1 MYNLI
6 RNTMVA
12 AALFAVTVPVFAQ
25 DAPPAAG
32 QTPAAGAQPA
42 RQGRRAG
49 GARLTLATV
58 PVAVLDMISPL
69 KDDQKT
75 KITGM
80 QDKAKTDAAAAAD
93 NTARRDVNTKAV
105 ADVKAVLTTDQ
116 VNAVEKAMPMITM
129 LNASRTIPIGALT
142 DVKLT
147 KDQMDKISA
156 ITETESAKLK
166 GVAQAD
172 RQAKNREVNADF
184 KMQVEALLTT
194 TQKDAIAK
202 YIAAHPAP
210 AGGRRAAN
218 AGNAA

>member
-25 DAPPAAG
+25 DAPAGQAPAAG
-32 QTPAAGAQPA
+32 QAPVAGA

-49 GARLTLATV
+49 GRGLTLVTI
-58 PVAVLDMISPL
+58 PVAVLDMVSPL
-69 KDDQKT
+69 KEDQKT
-75 KITGM
+75 KITGI

-93 NTARRDVNTKAV
+93 ATARRDVNTKAA

-116 VNAVEKAMPMITM
+116 ASAVDKAMPMLTM
-129 LNASRTIPIGALT
+129 LNASQTIPVGALT

-147 KDQMDKISA
+147 KEQMDKISA
-156 ITETESAKLK
+156 LTETENAKLK
-166 GVAQAD
+166 GVAQPD
-172 RQAKNREVNADF
+172 RRAKTTEVNADF
-184 KMQVEALLTT
+184 KMQVEAMLTT

-202 YIAAHPAP
+202 YVAAHPAP
-210 AGGRRAAN
+210 GRRNAAP

>member
-12 AALFAVTVPVFAQ
+12 AALFAVTIPVFAQ
-25 DAPPAAG
+25 DAPPAPAG
-32 QTPAAGAQPA
+32 QAPAAGAAPA
-42 RQGRRAG
+42 RQGRRGG
-49 GARLTLATV
+49 GARLTLATL
-58 PVAVLDMISPL
+58 PVAVLDMVSPL
-69 KDDQKT
+69 KDEQKT
-75 KITGM
+75 KITGL

-93 NTARRDVNTKAV
+93 ATARRDVNTKAV

-116 VNAVEKAMPMITM
+116 ANAVEKAMPMISM
-129 LNASRTIPIGALT
+129 LNASQTIPVGALP

-184 KMQVEALLTT
+184 KMQVEALLTAP
-194 TQKDAIAK
+194 QKDAIAK
-202 YIAAHPAP
+202 YIAAHPTP
-210 AGGRRAAN
+210 GRRAAN